1 MSDRCTCRWGR
12 DTDGSEFGP
21 CEWCE
26 GQAYD
31 EENGLTDEA
40 LSAALSGEANL
51 TMEEALLLDAEILRA
66 QGVDVADP
74 EFF

>member
-1 MSDRCTCRWGR
+1 MIGRCTCRQGR
-12 DTDGSEFGP
+12 DDDGSEFGP

-40 LSAALSGEANL
+40 LQAAISGEAVL
-51 TMEEALLLDAEILRA
+51 TTEEALLLDA
-66 QGVDVADP
+66 QDDVMPVWSNDRNPA
-74 EFF
+74 